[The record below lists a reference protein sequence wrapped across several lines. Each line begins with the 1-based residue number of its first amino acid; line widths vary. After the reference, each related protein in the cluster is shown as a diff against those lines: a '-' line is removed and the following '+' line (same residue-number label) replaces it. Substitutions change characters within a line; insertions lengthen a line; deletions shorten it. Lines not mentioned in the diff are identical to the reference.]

1 MRSIAHQNLNQP
13 NEAQANLQKAIDLA
27 QASNEADSVDW
38 AAVCNLGLYHLVM
51 GNQVES
57 DRSYQLFLNATEEM
71 IEIAIRDLGDMGELR
86 IENVELRIG
95 ETIERLK
102 VGRTIVE

>member
-1 MRSIAHQNLNQP
+1 M
-13 NEAQANLQKAIDLA
+13 
-27 QASNEADSVDW
+27 
-38 AAVCNLGLYHLVM
+38 
-51 GNQVES
+51 ES